1 MSDLVR
7 LSFSIEKSLYQQLET
22 LVKDAHYTN
31 RSEFVRDMIR
41 EHLVARQW
49 KEDEECLG
57 TITLVYNHNLR
68 QLGQKLT
75 KVQHHHHD
83 HVLVATHL
91 HLSEDICAEVIMVRG
106 KSSEIQHVADEL
118 RRQKG
123 VLHAAL
129 SMSTTGGSI
138 S

>member
-7 LSFSIEKSLYQQLET
+7 LSFSIERDLYEQLES
-22 LVKDAHYTN
+22 LVKEAHYTN

-49 KEDEECLG
+49 QRDEECLG
-57 TITLVYNHNLR
+57 TVTLIYHHSLR

-75 KVQHHHHD
+75 KVQHHHHNR
-83 HVLVATHL
+83 VLVATHV
-91 HLSEDICAEVIMVRG
+91 HLNEDLCAETIMIRG
-106 KSSEIQHVADEL
+106 RASEIRHVADEL

-129 SMSTTGGSI
+129 SMSTTGTDI